1 MNTPKQT
8 LRPWKL
14 KHDLITNRY
23 VLKYKYPVRDKV
35 LSVADALS
43 EHKGIEVDEVK
54 FHLERTA
61 DLYIHTRMKQTL
73 LTQIIEELISPKKP

>member
-8 LRPWKL
+8 PKPWKL
-14 KHDLITNRY
+14 KTDMIRHRY

-35 LSVADALS
+35 LSVADSLS
-43 EHKGIEVDEVK
+43 ELKNIEVDEVK

-61 DLYIHTRMKQTL
+61 DIYIHTRIKQSQ
-73 LTQIIEELISPKKP
+73 LTEIIEALISPKQP